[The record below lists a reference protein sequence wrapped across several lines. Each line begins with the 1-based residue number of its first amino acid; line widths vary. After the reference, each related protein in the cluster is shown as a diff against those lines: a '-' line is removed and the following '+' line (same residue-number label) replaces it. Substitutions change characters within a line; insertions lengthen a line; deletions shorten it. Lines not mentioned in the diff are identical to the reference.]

1 MNPLLLTGLFSAAEK
16 LIDRFFP
23 DPEKKAVAQLELIKM
38 QQTGELAALAATT
51 DLAKAQLAVNE
62 KEASNPS
69 IFVSG
74 WRPAIGWI
82 CASALAYQFI
92 LRPMALFSAAYAGHP
107 IPNPP
112 ALDDTLWQLLFG
124 MLGLGGLRTYEKVKG
139 KARA

>member
-23 DPEKKAVAQLELIKM
+23 DPEKKAQAQLELIKM

-51 DLAKAQLAVNE
+51 ELAKAQLSVNE
-62 KEASNPS
+62 REAQSAS
-69 IFVSG
+69 LFVSG

-82 CASALAYQFI
+82 CASALCYQFI
-92 LRPMALFSAAYAGHP
+92 LRPVGLFVAAYAGHP

-139 KARA
+139 KAR